1 MVEIEHTIEIEMKIV
16 SYKTIIDDQLAITIA
31 LDMLSLI
38 RRTMYL
44 SLITIPKEQVTSI
57 ILLKSIKR

>member
-16 SYKTIIDDQLAITIA
+16 LYKTIIEVPLAITIA

-38 RRTMYL
+38 RRKT
-44 SLITIPKEQVTSI
+44 
-57 ILLKSIKR
+57 